1 VRPWDG
7 AKNPGYSKD
16 DLEMG
21 SHVGLT
27 SDKNLAIDEPS
38 LEVIERYARD
48 QDLFFTDFAK
58 VYVKMTESGATWRDA

>member
-1 VRPWDG
+1 
-7 AKNPGYSKD
+7 
-16 DLEMG
+16 MG